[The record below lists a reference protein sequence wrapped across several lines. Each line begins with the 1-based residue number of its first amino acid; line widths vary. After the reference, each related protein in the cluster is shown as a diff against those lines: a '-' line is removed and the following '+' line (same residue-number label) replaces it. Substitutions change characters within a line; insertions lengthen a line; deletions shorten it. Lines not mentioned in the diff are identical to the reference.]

1 MPEYA
6 VLPAEPCVR
15 LVAPAVHVFILF
27 SEEYF
32 VYNPMDVVRGHFSGC
47 ASICTIPYSYDAGDS
62 ESCSNIIMSLL

>member
-15 LVAPAVHVFILF
+15 LVTPAVHVFILF

-32 VYNPMDVVRGHFSGC
+32 VYNPMDVVRGHFHFSFIRC
-47 ASICTIPYSYDAGDS
+47 NAYMVIKVVRNEVKPTKAA
-62 ESCSNIIMSLL
+62 